1 MIRRTTIALATA
13 SLFLGACATK
23 LPKADLSAFEA
34 AKPHSILIVPA
45 VNQSLFV
52 EAPNYV
58 LSSLTVPLANK
69 GYYVFPVNTVKT
81 VLEQEGLYEPER
93 VQQLAPEKLAAMF
106 GADSVLYVKINR
118 WDTTYAVISSSTTVD
133 MEYRIVDKSGQEL
146 WKARKQLVYTP
157 QQTNTGSLLGDL
169 VAAAVVA
176 AIQRAAPD
184 YMPLVNQANAQVFL
198 TGPTALPPGPYARQ
212 KGQSQAQESVN

>member
-1 MIRRTTIALATA
+1 MTRRTLLALAAA
-13 SLFLGACATK
+13 SVLAGACAT
-23 LPKADLSAFEA
+23 PIRKADMSAFEA
-34 AKPHSILIVPA
+34 SKPHSILVVPA
-45 VNQSLFV
+45 INQSLFV

-106 GADSVLYVKINR
+106 GADSVLYEKINR
-118 WDTTYAVISSSTTVD
+118 WDTKYVVISASTTVD
-133 MEYRIVDKSGQEL
+133 LEYRIVDKSGQEI
-146 WKARKQLVYTP
+146 WKARKQMVYTP
-157 QQTNTGSLLGDL
+157 QQNNTGNVLGNL
-169 VAAAVVA
+169 IAAAVTA

-184 YMPLVNQANAQVFL
+184 YMPLVNQANAQVFYF
-198 TGPTALPPGPYARQ
+198 GPTALPPGPYA
-212 KGQSQAQESVN
+212 KGQESLN